1 LLGERVLVWRT
12 RPAVF
17 WPSLTICRGLPT
29 VRYIHM
35 MKAADNARQ
44 AILSSAISVFA
55 RKGYSGASIQDILEA
70 TGLSKPTLYY
80 YFQSKA
86 GLFRAI
92 VDFAFD
98 ESFRLMSDAVGQES
112 DCKSRLSAVAIAFF
126 RFAEENQDLMR
137 LVLSTVF
144 AAREEIPPGAIN
156 WQKRRRNFDFL
167 THVVGEGQKSGEL
180 DRDYDAV
187 ELTHSIFG
195 AISHRIRNHLL
206 EPQGHLDERYAQR
219 VVALF
224 LDGARNKNDEVKAHN
239 GRSSRSHRARAAAG
253 LQARR

>member
-1 LLGERVLVWRT
+1 VKTLE
-12 RPAVF
+12 
-17 WPSLTICRGLPT
+17 
-29 VRYIHM
+29 
-35 MKAADNARQ
+35 NARQ
-44 AILSSAISVFA
+44 AILASATSVFA
-55 RKGYSGASIQDILEA
+55 RKGYSGASVQDILEA

-98 ESFRLMSDAVGQES
+98 ESFRLMTKAVNEETGCE
-112 DCKSRLSAVAIAFF
+112 SRLVAVAASFF
-126 RFAEENQDLMR
+126 SFAEENHDLMR
-137 LVLSTVF
+137 LVLATVF
-144 AAREEIPPGAIN
+144 AAREEIPPDTIN

-167 THVVGEGQKSGEL
+167 TDIVREGQKSGEL
-180 DRDYDAV
+180 DRTYEPA

-206 EPQGHLDERYAQR
+206 EPAGRLNEGHAKR

-224 LDGARNKNDEVKAHN
+224 LDGARSENHEKKSAN
-239 GRSSRSHRARAAAG
+239 GHGSRRPRARVA
-253 LQARR
+253 LRL

>member
-1 LLGERVLVWRT
+1 
-12 RPAVF
+12 
-17 WPSLTICRGLPT
+17 
-29 VRYIHM
+29 

-44 AILSSAISVFA
+44 AILNSAISVFA
-55 RKGYSGASIQDILEA
+55 RKGYSGASVQDILEA

-80 YFQSKA
+80 YFRSKA

-98 ESFRLMSDAVGQES
+98 ESFRLMSHAVGEQR
-112 DCKSRLSAVAIAFF
+112 DCRRRLIAVAAAFF
-126 RFAEENQDLMR
+126 RFAEKNQDLMR

-144 AAREEIPPGAIN
+144 AAREEIPPDAIN

-167 THVVGEGQKSGEL
+167 TQVVREGQKAGEL
-180 DRDYDAV
+180 DADYDAI
-187 ELTHSIFG
+187 ELTHSVFG

-206 EPQGHLDERYAQR
+206 EPEGSLDERYAQR

-224 LDGARNKNDEVKAHN
+224 LDGARNKNEVKSHN
-239 GRSSRSHRARAAAG
+239 GRSRRSHRSRGAVG